1 MKTGKL
7 QASVYLILLATLGP
21 VVYSAFV
28 QKLIP
33 EAEEKFL
40 ESRA

>member
-1 MKTGKL
+1 
-7 QASVYLILLATLGP
+7 

-40 ESRA
+40 ESRAWSVLKAGKLSAICEAIF